1 MANAVKTTVTVAGFW
16 RKNTTDWH
24 IRSIPPGENPGTLT
38 PVIGTIA
45 AGAQGMVQRKKTGP
59 EPEYDNS
66 MAIAGWLVISLILW
80 GVLLLLLI

>member
-1 MANAVKTTVTVAGFW
+1 M
-16 RKNTTDWH
+16 D
-24 IRSIPPGENPGTLT
+24 
-38 PVIGTIA
+38 
-45 AGAQGMVQRKKTGP
+45 QRKKTGL